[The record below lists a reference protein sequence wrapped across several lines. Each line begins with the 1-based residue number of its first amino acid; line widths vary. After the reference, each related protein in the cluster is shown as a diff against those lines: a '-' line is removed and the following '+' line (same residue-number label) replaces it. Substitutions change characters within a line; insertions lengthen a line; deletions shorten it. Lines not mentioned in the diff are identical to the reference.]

1 RVRIGPLQS
10 GVAQQPEKILRFAGR
25 PRNAEIRIP
34 TLEFGKDLILLIVF
48 EVCETIVVIILR
60 FAVQRLD
67 ADREQLRTCQA
78 GLIALRRLPFAER
91 PLHVLLRVVA
101 VGTRKLHVKEIRD
114 TELDGARAVVI
125 LGEYPFHRLGTRL
138 EIRIIMEEDPAGVF
152 RPAGLLSAALSGLL

>member
-1 RVRIGPLQS
+1 
-10 GVAQQPEKILRFAGR
+10 PEKILRFAGR

-67 ADREQLRTCQA
+67 ADREQLRTCQT
-78 GLIALRRLPFAER
+78 GLIALRRLPFVER

-101 VGTRKLHVKEIRD
+101 VGTRKLHIKEIRD
-114 TELDGARAVVI
+114 AELDGARAEVM
-125 LGEYPFHRLGTRL
+125 LREYPLHRLGNRL
-138 EIRIIMEEDPAGVF
+138 EIRIIVKEDTADVF
-152 RPAGLLSAALSGLL
+152 SSAGLLSAALCGLL